1 MNQELLDF
9 VWVDLVPE
17 AIPAFPVVDLSG
29 LATKTELA
37 QTKTVIE
44 GELATQTAALGAQL
58 ISSVDAEGLV
68 NQAIRDSIEST
79 STQLITLQTE
89 AFGTL
94 TTRIDNVVGQVA
106 VVDGKVNVV
115 DSKVGV
121 VDSKVVAVKESTDTK
136 FGQVDTSIVNL
147 GTSVDA
153 VDSKLT
159 TTTALVGD
167 VADVNGKQ
175 NLVLTQLV
183 KGAKNTKAVLQTML
197 ESIN

>member
-1 MNQELLDF
+1 MNQDLLDF

-17 AIPAFPVVDLSG
+17 AIPAFPVIDLSG

-58 ISSVDAEGLV
+58 INSVDAEVLV
-68 NQAIRDSIEST
+68 NQAIRDSIESA

-106 VVDGKVNVV
+106 VVDGKVSVV

-121 VDSKVVAVKESTDTK
+121 VDSKVTAVKESTNTK
-136 FGQVDTSIVNL
+136 FGQVDTSIVSL
-147 GTSVDA
+147 GASVET
-153 VDSKLT
+153 VDGKIT
-159 TTTALVGD
+159 TTSALVD
-167 VADVNGKQ
+167 EVADINSKQ
-175 NLVLTQLV
+175 NLVLGQLV
-183 KGAKNTKAVLQTML
+183 KAARNSRNVLNTLL

>member
-1 MNQELLDF
+1 MNQDLLDF

-17 AIPAFPVVDLSG
+17 AIPAFPVIDLSG

-58 ISSVDAEGLV
+58 INSVDAEGLV
-68 NQAIRDSIEST
+68 NQAIRDSIESA

-106 VVDGKVNVV
+106 VVDGKVSVV
-115 DSKVGV
+115 DGKVGV
-121 VDSKVVAVKESTDTK
+121 VDSKVTAVKESTDTK
-136 FGQVDTSIVNL
+136 FGQVDTSIVSL
-147 GTSVDA
+147 GASVET
-153 VDSKLT
+153 VDGKIT
-159 TTTALVGD
+159 TTSALVD
-167 VADVNGKQ
+167 EVADINSKQ
-175 NLVLTQLV
+175 NLVLGQLV
-183 KGAKNTKAVLQTML
+183 KAARNSRNVLNTLL